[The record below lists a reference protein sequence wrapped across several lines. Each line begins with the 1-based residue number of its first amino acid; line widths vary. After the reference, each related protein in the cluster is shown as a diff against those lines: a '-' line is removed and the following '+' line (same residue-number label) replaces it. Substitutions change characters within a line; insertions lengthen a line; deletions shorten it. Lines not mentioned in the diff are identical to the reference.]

1 MAYPYFNNY
10 GNYGMYQPQ
19 SGYFQNNGNSSQI
32 NSGFVRV
39 QSEDEAKRYPVAAG
53 GSVTFIDANAP
64 FCYVKTAPI
73 SPMDAPLFKRYR
85 LVEEPDAQ
93 AIKNSNFSNVSE
105 KSIDTSDYVKRAEFD
120 ALCARYDDI
129 KTITDKLRF
138 DIDAVSEKS
147 SKKMVQKARKDAEE
161 E

>member
-19 SGYFQNNGNSSQI
+19 SGYFQNGNSSQI

-53 GSVTFIDANAP
+53 GSVTFIDDNAP

-93 AIKNSNFSNVSE
+93 AIKNSDYSNVSKE
-105 KSIDTSDYVKRAEFD
+105 SIDTSDYVKRAEFD

-129 KTITDKLRF
+129 KIITDKLRF
-138 DIDAVSEKS
+138 DIDAVQEKS

-161 E
+161 D